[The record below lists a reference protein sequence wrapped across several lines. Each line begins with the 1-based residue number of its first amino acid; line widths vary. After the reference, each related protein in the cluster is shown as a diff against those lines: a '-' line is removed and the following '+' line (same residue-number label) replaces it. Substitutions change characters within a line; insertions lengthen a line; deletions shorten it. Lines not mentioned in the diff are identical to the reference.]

1 MNSWYRSQDPEYAE
15 NNSEFTKAV
24 TNKQVLFFDGEC
36 WRYLPRRDATESKEQ
51 YSFKRAPLVS
61 TESWGY

>member
-36 WRYLPRRDATESKEQ
+36 
-51 YSFKRAPLVS
+51 
-61 TESWGY
+61 